1 MGLREELETLVNQ
14 GQLVPLEL
22 QGVRDRLVLLETQ
35 VRQEHQ
41 GELVLL
47 ELEVYQGQQVHKDH
61 RAV

>member
-1 MGLREELETLVNQ
+1 METLVNQ
-14 GQLVPLEL
+14 GQLVRLEL

-47 ELEVYQGQQVHKDH
+47 ELEVYQGQQVHKDR